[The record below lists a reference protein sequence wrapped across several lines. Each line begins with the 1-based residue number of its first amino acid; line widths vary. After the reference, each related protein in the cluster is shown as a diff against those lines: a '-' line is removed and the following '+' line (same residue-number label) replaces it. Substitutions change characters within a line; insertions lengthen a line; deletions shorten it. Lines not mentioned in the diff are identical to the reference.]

1 MDRNYVSEFTL
12 FMNQYLEQHPE
23 VVMDQQRRWNLN
35 WYPEVDLAALRE
47 AEEDRATDDAY
58 GFGWLTWRA
67 KPDRVK
73 PH

>member
-1 MDRNYVSEFTL
+1 MDRNYVSEFTR

-23 VVMDQQRRWNLN
+23 VVKDQERRWNSY
-35 WYPEVDLAALRE
+35 WYPEVDPVALRE

-58 GFGWLTWRA
+58 GFNWFTWRVTPA
-67 KPDRVK
+67 RVK